1 MSNVQCPGSRKKR
14 VFHVKQSDRK
24 ITRHRDPTHYDV
36 IVVGGGHAG
45 CEAAMASARMGMT
58 TLLLTI
64 SIDQLAH
71 MSCNPAIGGL
81 AKGHLVREIDA
92 LGGIMAQAID
102 ATGIQ
107 FRLLNTRKGPAVWSS
122 RAQADMYLY
131 KNWVRKTLES
141 QPGLHIKQGMVEGFL
156 AETFSG
162 ISAIAGVHTQA
173 GQEFTSEAV
182 VVASGTFLNG
192 LIHIGQTSYPAGRA
206 GEFPSVSL
214 SSALSALGLTMGRL
228 KTGTTP
234 RLDAKTIDF
243 SRTSPQYGDREPR
256 PFSFKTRSIDREQVP
271 CWITRTNEKTH
282 EAIRAGLDRSP
293 LYSGVIKGIGPR
305 YCPSIED
312 KIVRFPGRAGH
323 QIFLEPEGLETKEY
337 YPNGISTSLPVDI
350 QIRMLRT
357 IPGLEEVQI
366 MRPGYAIEYDFAHP
380 TQLGPD
386 LQVKNVRGL
395 FLAGQINGT
404 SGYEEAAGQG
414 MLAGVN
420 AALMVRK
427 DPPLAIGRD
436 EAYLGVLVDDLIT
449 KGVTEP
455 YRLFTSRAEHRLLL
469 REDNTDL
476 RLMEKGHGIGLI
488 TREEIGLKRE
498 KEKMVFEGIRD
509 LERHRVTVD
518 MGSPHPR
525 GTPFLKVLRRT
536 GVVYDDLQ
544 KYNPS
549 FIPVPGKG
557 AARQIEIQVKYAG
570 YIQRQ
575 EALVDKVR
583 RLEAMAIP
591 PDLDYDTLA
600 ALSMEVRGRLKT
612 VLPRNL
618 GQASRVPGVT
628 PAAVSALMVYIE
640 GKGRRGKTGR
650 E

>member
-1 MSNVQCPGSRKKR
+1 MS
-14 VFHVKQSDRK
+14 
-24 ITRHRDPTHYDV
+24 RHRDPTHFDV

-58 TLLLTI
+58 TLLFTI

-107 FRLLNTRKGPAVWSS
+107 FRLLNTRKGPAVRSS

-131 KNWVRKTLES
+131 KGWVRQVLES
-141 QPGLHIKQGMVEGFL
+141 QDGLHIKQGMMEGFL
-156 AETFSG
+156 TEESSG
-162 ISAIAGVHTQA
+162 MPQIIGVYTQA
-173 GQEFTSEAV
+173 GQEFTSGAV

-192 LIHIGQTSYPAGRA
+192 LIHIGQTRYPAGRA

-214 SSALSALGLTMGRL
+214 SAALSALGLTMGRL

-243 SRTSPQYGDREPR
+243 SRTKPQYGDPEPK
-256 PFSFKTRSIDREQVP
+256 PFSFKTLSVDREQVP
-271 CWITRTNEKTH
+271 CWITRTTERTH

-312 KIVRFPGRAGH
+312 KVVRFSDRSGH
-323 QIFLEPEGLETKEY
+323 LVFLEPEGLATREY
-337 YPNGISTSLPVDI
+337 YPNGVSTSLPVDI

-357 IPGLEEVQI
+357 IPGLDEVQI
-366 MRPGYAIEYDFAHP
+366 MRPGYAIEYDFVYP

-386 LQVKNVRGL
+386 LQVKSVRGL

-414 MLAGVN
+414 MLAGIN

-427 DPPLAIGRD
+427 EPPLIIGRD
-436 EAYLGVLVDDLIT
+436 EAYLGVLVDDLVT

-469 REDNTDL
+469 REDNADL
-476 RLMEKGHGIGLI
+476 RLMEKGHRIGLI
-488 TREEIGLKRE
+488 TEEAIDLVREKAEMVSEGLK
-498 KEKMVFEGIRD
+498 D

-518 MGSPHPR
+518 MGKSHPR
-525 GTPFLKVLRRT
+525 GTPLLKVLRQT
-536 GVVYDDLQ
+536 GVAYDDLQ
-544 KYNPS
+544 MYDPT
-549 FIPVPGKG
+549 FIPITNKG
-557 AARQIEIQVKYAG
+557 AAQQIEIQVKYAG
-570 YIQRQ
+570 YIHRQ
-575 EALVDKVR
+575 EAIVEKVR

-591 PDLDYDTLA
+591 QDLDYETLV
-600 ALSMEVRGRLKT
+600 ALSREVRDRLKA
-612 VLPRNL
+612 VLPHNL
-618 GQASRVPGVT
+618 GQASRIPGVT
-628 PAAVSALMVYIE
+628 PAAVSALMMYIE
-640 GKGRRGKTGR
+640 GKGRREKVGR